1 MKHPALSSRENLKM
15 PQNSKGD
22 RDENKGHNGG
32 KGGMRDRRNG
42 PFYSRVDPD
51 RAGTDVS
58 TDNRNF
64 CRFPRAGS
72 CILFL
77 QARPV
82 GASSRERNG
91 ARCFGADRVFGT
103 SYRTDAPG
111 LRMLG

>member
-1 MKHPALSSRENLKM
+1 MKHPALSSRENLKK

-22 RDENKGHNGG
+22 RDENKGHNSG

-42 PFYSRVDPD
+42 PFHSRVDPD

-64 CRFPRAGS
+64 CRFPCAGS

-82 GASSRERNG
+82 GAGSREKQNELAVSVQIEFLEPLTAQTTG
-91 ARCFGADRVFGT
+91 VYGC
-103 SYRTDAPG
+103 
-111 LRMLG
+111 